1 VIDVMIEL
9 NEHTKYG
16 IISIFFG
23 TIGIVLYLIGWFF
36 YSFADNRL
44 YGMVAGVILGI
55 LSIILGYIAR
65 KQGDSY
71 GIIGIYLGIIPIII
85 SLVIFLFATPI
96 YVEYGYY

>member
-1 VIDVMIEL
+1 MIEL

-44 YGMVAGVILGI
+44 
-55 LSIILGYIAR
+55 
-65 KQGDSY
+65 
-71 GIIGIYLGIIPIII
+71 
-85 SLVIFLFATPI
+85 
-96 YVEYGYY
+96 